1 MESIVIPY
9 ITGDVPYIYIIH
21 NCIYILYII
30 IIIYSWGYDPFTT
43 WDAPPGNLTKV
54 DGDLDKGIN

>member
-1 MESIVIPY
+1 MAY
-9 ITGDVPYIYIIH
+9 KRDTGII
-21 NCIYILYII
+21 N
-30 IIIYSWGYDPFTT
+30 PFTT